1 MNYIQCKEHFAIFP
15 IANCLHPSIAPTWT
29 KPWATTITLLC
40 TKKLKIVSW
49 IKHMQWSK
57 AFSLVAIVCI
67 LKPLRIWT
75 QPISKNNHSELHKR
89 RKSYMDST
97 LIKLERPLS
106 STTIVWMHSW
116 AYKNFKPWVTTTI
129 TLNCTREENHCI
141 MGLNIC
147 CKEHFLQLPFVC
159 SLDMLKF
166 EINQMSNNNTLTMTL
181 HKRRIFWAA
190 FLSCL
195 NLDSNP
201 WETKRIS
208 MNCTREENCC
218 MEWNTHHKELLSSFA
233 IVCHCLHFL
242 FAHLKKILHAFLSWL
257 NPDLTHEP
265 QQQSLWIAQEKK
277 TVAWFKTLTI
287 KSTFVIC
294 HCLHCLPLS
303 AFFWCIL
310 LLLLPF
316 PHAKIFSWV
325 VGWTSMASWLPLS
338 TQAIQSWLLQIYFL
352 RCLSPFALWQ
362 ADYEMSLPF
371 LLLLEPWLKILK
383 GDEEPPLG
391 IYIWSSNDQMKA
403 KQFAES
409 CRRRLKQQIAVVS
422 CRRTLQN
429 QECERNPIALLCWP
443 SSLLL
448 LSPEEA
454 AASPEESVS
463 LCKPLRRV
471 WRQLVEGSVKT
482 TEEEWMNAKKKITTA
497 KEE

>member
-1 MNYIQCKEHFAIFP
+1 
-15 IANCLHPSIAPTWT
+15 
-29 KPWATTITLLC
+29 
-40 TKKLKIVSW
+40 
-49 IKHMQWSK
+49 
-57 AFSLVAIVCI
+57 
-67 LKPLRIWT
+67 
-75 QPISKNNHSELHKR
+75 
-89 RKSYMDST
+89 
-97 LIKLERPLS
+97 
-106 STTIVWMHSW
+106 
-116 AYKNFKPWVTTTI
+116 
-129 TLNCTREENHCI
+129 
-141 MGLNIC
+141 MGRNIC
-147 CKEHFLQLPFVC
+147 CKESFLQLPFVC

-181 HKRRIFWAA
+181 HKTRIFWAA

-195 NLDSNP
+195 NLDS
-201 WETKRIS
+201 
-208 MNCTREENCC
+208 TREKQKQSVWIAQEKKTVAWTETLTIKSCFL
-218 MEWNTHHKELLSSFA
+218 HLPLSA
-233 IVCHCLHFL
+233 IVCIFYLHTWRKFCT
-242 FAHLKKILHAFLSWL
+242 AFLSWL
-257 NPDLTHEP
+257 NLDLTHEP

-277 TVAWFKTLTI
+277 PVAWFKTLTI

-303 AFFWCIL
+303 AFFDVSSSSCC
-310 LLLLPF
+310 LPNMQKSS
-316 PHAKIFSWV
+316 HEWWV
-325 VGWTSMASWLPLS
+325 GHQWLHDYHWS

-362 ADYEMSLPF
+362 ADDEMSLPF

-409 CRRRLKQQIAVVS
+409 CRRRLKQQISVDS

-471 WRQLVEGSVKT
+471 WSQLVEGSVKT
-482 TEEEWMNAKKKITTA
+482 TEEEWLNAKKKIHNCKGKRIGCKEKDPQLQRKKNWVQRKRSTIS
-497 KEE
+497 KEEDLGASARERNLNMLQAASEFLQENPSLRITQRRSLKS